1 MKKTFILISLIP
13 ILLSGCNSKEN
24 TPNQKDS
31 NANESKQSI
40 VVKKYTVKFENCSL
54 DDVVI
59 EEGKE
64 LQKPTD
70 PTKSNSLFVGWYY
83 DSEFKNSVSFPVV
96 VNSDLT
102 LYANFYSYEKAFA
115 LARNNTIGEEVEGYD
130 YDYTL
135 NVDIGYLGAKMTGK
149 TIGETKYNS
158 KTDDVTFYDEHVNS
172 GALFYDGSKYQI
184 KKGIE
189 LHEVALDETDNVNSY
204 KITTVDDDYKYDSSS
219 FAKAIFEYSDDKL
232 KSISP
237 TSTVNEYQL
246 DTGFNFSEG
255 LSIVGKYIN
264 HPIVESILGTL
275 PSTSV
280 KTGMYVT
287 FSNDK
292 LSTYRYEMKID
303 VSNIQMNLVYNLT
316 FKNIGQAPNITPKV
330 FNNTYVTK
338 DDVKNAKQGIEN
350 IIASYKSLEHS
361 SYDFKVKTAVSYP
374 NKNDINA
381 TIDGFTK
388 RKVTSDEVY
397 FLNDYEIDT
406 DHENA
411 DLYKGSGLN
420 DCHGGRVKLANGEVH
435 DLKKKALG
443 GYSDIKTTVSNNDDY
458 YLLDILSLVT
468 DPSFIQKIENSDNV
482 TTTYSI
488 GSDEK
493 NISTILNYFNDN
505 LRLNALDE
513 STVDVKA
520 FGTFEASSVKLDDFE
535 FEIVTKNSVLSSI
548 NFTMNGTYNASF
560 PESRDFTS
568 STQAGFS
575 LKYNL
580 ETTDKGSSFEPSEN
594 VSKVK

>member
-24 TPNQKDS
+24 TSNQKDS

-40 VVKKYTVKFENCSL
+40 VVKKYTVKFKNCYL

-102 LYANFYSYEKAFA
+102 LYANFYSYEKAFV
-115 LARNNTIGEEVEGYD
+115 LARNNTIGEEVDGYD

-189 LHEVALDETDNVNSY
+189 LHEVALDENDNVNSY
-204 KITTVDDDYKYDSSS
+204 KITTVDEDYKYDSSS

-316 FKNIGQAPNITPKV
+316 FKNIGQAPSITPKV

-338 DDVKNAKQGIEN
+338 DEVKNAKQGIEN
-350 IIASYKSLEHS
+350 IITSYKSLEHS

-406 DHENA
+406 DHKNA
-411 DLYKGSGLN
+411 DLYKESGLK

-435 DLKKKALG
+435 DLKKNVLS

-468 DPSFIQKIENSDNV
+468 DPSFIQKIDNNDNV

-513 STVDVKA
+513 ATVDVKA
-520 FGTFEASSVKLDDFE
+520 FGTFEASSVKLNDFE
-535 FEIVTKNSVLSSI
+535 FEIVTKNNVLSSI

-560 PESRDFTS
+560 PSSRDFTS
-568 STQAGFS
+568 SSQAGFS

-580 ETTDKGSSFEPSEN
+580 DTTDKGSSFEPSEN

>member
-13 ILLSGCNSKEN
+13 LLLSGCNSKEAN
-24 TPNQKDS
+24 SNQKDS
-31 NANESKQSI
+31 SANESNQSV

-64 LQKPTD
+64 LQKPND

-83 DSEFKNSVSFPVV
+83 DSEFKNAVTFPVV
-96 VNSDLT
+96 VKSDLT

-115 LARNNTIGEEVEGYD
+115 LARNNTIGPEVEGYD

-149 TIGETKYNS
+149 TIGETKYNA
-158 KTDDVTFYDEHVNS
+158 KTDDVSFYDEHVNS

-189 LHEVALDETDNVNSY
+189 LHEIALDENDEINSY
-204 KITTVDDDYKYDSSS
+204 KITTVDEDYKYDSSS

-237 TSTVNEYQL
+237 TSTKNEYQL

-264 HPIVESILGTL
+264 HPIVESILGSL
-275 PSTSV
+275 PATSV
-280 KTGMYVT
+280 NTGMYVT

-316 FKNIGQAPNITPKV
+316 FKNVGQAPTITPKV

-338 DDVKNAKQGIEN
+338 DDVKNAKKEIEN
-350 IIASYKSLEHS
+350 VITSYKALEHS

-374 NKNDINA
+374 SKNDINA

-406 DHENA
+406 DHKNA
-411 DLYKGSGLN
+411 DLYKASGLK
-420 DCHGGRVKLANGEVH
+420 DCHGGRVKLSNGEVH
-435 DLKKKALG
+435 DLKKTLI
-443 GYSDIKTTVSNNDDY
+443 GYSDVKITTANNDDY
-458 YLLDILSLVT
+458 YLLDILSLL
-468 DPSFIQKIENSDNV
+468 DNPSFIQKIDNSDNV
-482 TTTYSI
+482 TTKYSI
-488 GSDEK
+488 GSDE
-493 NISTILNYFNDN
+493 NNVSTILNYFNDN

-548 NFTMNGTYNASF
+548 NFTMNGTYNSCF
-560 PESRDFTS
+560 PSSRDFKT

-575 LKYNL
+575 LKYTL
-580 ETTDKGSSFEPSEN
+580 ETTDKGSSFEPSET